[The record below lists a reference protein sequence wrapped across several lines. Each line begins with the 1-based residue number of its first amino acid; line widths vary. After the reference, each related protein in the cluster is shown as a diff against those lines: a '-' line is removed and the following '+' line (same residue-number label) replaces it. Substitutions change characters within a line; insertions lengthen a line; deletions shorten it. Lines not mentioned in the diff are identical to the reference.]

1 MYHSISKTFK
11 QTVFN
16 SIKRN
21 IKLTFTELKDV
32 VHNVKSLRI
41 LNEQEISNNL
51 LAMIIQGEIVKN
63 ENYYQLL
70 LLELHL
76 VTLNEMSNKLEL
88 YKNELVTLTYNENV
102 EITKK
107 VKLYSKDNLGYLTIR
122 EFNDNNLF
130 KVDIRTIK
138 QLTYKHITIK
148 LK

>member
-76 VTLNEMSNKLEL
+76 VTLNEMSSKLEL

>member
-51 LAMIIQGEIVKN
+51 LAMIIQGEIIKN
-63 ENYYQLL
+63 ENYYQLP

-76 VTLNEMSNKLEL
+76 VTLNEMSYKLEL

>member
-1 MYHSISKTFK
+1 MSK
-11 QTVFN
+11 
-16 SIKRN
+16 
-21 IKLTFTELKDV
+21 
-32 VHNVKSLRI
+32 
-41 LNEQEISNNL
+41 
-51 LAMIIQGEIVKN
+51 
-63 ENYYQLL
+63 
-70 LLELHL
+70 
-76 VTLNEMSNKLEL
+76 KLEL

>member
-11 QTVFN
+11 KTVFN

-63 ENYYQLL
+63 ENYY
-70 LLELHL
+70 
-76 VTLNEMSNKLEL
+76 L
-88 YKNELVTLTYNENV
+88 YKL
-102 EITKK
+102 
-107 VKLYSKDNLGYLTIR
+107 S
-122 EFNDNNLF
+122 
-130 KVDIRTIK
+130 
-138 QLTYKHITIK
+138 
-148 LK
+148 